1 MTNMVRITR
10 ADCRKIYNIACPEWK
25 KKIEAMAKDA
35 IKPLEDSGFI
45 TEEQVYDMFAAANTT
60 QSRTLN
66 EVFPGFKKDKNAF
79 VKSFDQYTTE
89 DISKE
94 LFGDGAT
101 LQIAVG
107 TAKDLGREDL
117 VGRAL
122 YFSHNYK
129 VILHETSAGANVI
142 EIQKK

>member
-25 KKIEAMAKDA
+25 KKIEAMANDA

-79 VKSFDQYTTE
+79 VKSFDQFTTE

-94 LFGDGAT
+94 LFGDDFT

-107 TAKDLGREDL
+107 SARDLGRDDL
-117 VGRAL
+117 IGKAL
-122 YFSHNYK
+122 YLPGYYK
-129 VILHETSAGANVI
+129 VIVHETPAGANVI